1 MTSTMVTMILS
12 LAVLSS
18 SAEGLSVTAPPG
30 STLSRA
36 ALTRCMETED
46 LPSSDRRAALD
57 HVFTLADQAVK
68 ADDGDATAHFAAF
81 CALGKQLKLMGVSFG
96 SLRGLRRLRRE
107 IDRTLELAPDW
118 VDALI
123 GKGAL
128 LLETPRMFGGDP
140 VQGEKVLGRAVSLAP
155 DNVDAQ
161 LYLARTLAAEGAR
174 DAARERARMA
184 LAVAEQQPEPTLVAA
199 AQTLLAQLG
208 E

>member
-1 MTSTMVTMILS
+1 MTTTMLAMILL

-18 SAEGLSVTAPPG
+18 LAEGLSVTAPPG

-36 ALTRCMETED
+36 ALARCMEVQH
-46 LPSSDRRAALD
+46 LPSGRRWAALE
-57 HVFTLADQAVK
+57 HVFALADQAVI
-68 ADDGDATAHFAAF
+68 ADESDAMAHFAAF
-81 CALGKQLKLMGVSFG
+81 CALGKELKLMGVSFG

-128 LLETPRMFGGDP
+128 LLETPRLFGGDP
-140 VQGEKVLGRAVSLAP
+140 AQGETLLRRAVSLEP
-155 DNVDAQ
+155 QNVDGQ

-174 DAARERARMA
+174 DAARERARTA
-184 LAVAEQQPEPTLVAA
+184 LAVAEEQPEPTLVAA
-199 AQTLLAQLG
+199 ARTLLAELG